1 MIMAVD
7 LFYFLVFPGLLFA
20 GITGGFLSWF
30 DRKVTAR
37 VQFRK
42 GPPLFQP
49 FYDFFKLLLVK
60 ETILPKHGSPLF
72 FFWLLSFLFLVQQ
85 WQGYLF
91 FCRLFNITT
100 GFRGDLLVIFYLLT
114 IPSFSYI
121 IGALASGNPLAA
133 VGGSREM
140 KLILSYELTFLLV
153 IAGVIMKCGQQFD
166 LNSIIQ
172 TQQAASPFI
181 GSVSGVLLF
190 IVAIFCIQAKLA
202 LVPFD
207 MPEAEAE
214 ITEGIFIEYSGA
226 PYALIKLTKYIM
238 LFVLPSLLAA
248 LLLGGFRLD
257 GINILWSILK
267 VLGIVLLLTL
277 IRNTNP
283 RIKIKQAVKFFLY
296 MDESDRGDCNSVD
309 SIWFTEKQR
318 RWDLKVIASKNR
330 SGSFTSGEPHAII
343 AILRSSIALH
353 QGTIWNGLGSCL
365 SAVSGMQMYCW

>member
-1 MIMAVD
+1 MAVD

-20 GITGGFLSWF
+20 GIAGGFLSWF
-30 DRKVTAR
+30 DRKITAR

-42 GPPLFQP
+42 GPPLLQP

-60 ETILPKHGSPLF
+60 ETILPKRGSPVVF
-72 FFWLLSFLFLVQQ
+72 LLAPVFAVFGATMAGVFILLP
-85 WQGYLF
+85 
-91 FCRLFNITT
+91 LFNITT

-121 IGALASGNPLAA
+121 LGSLASGNPLAA

-166 LNSIIQ
+166 LNSIIM
-172 TQQAASPFI
+172 TQRAASPFI
-181 GSVSGVLLF
+181 GSISGVLLF

-226 PYALIKLTKYIM
+226 PYAMIKLTKYIM
-238 LFVLPSLLAA
+238 LFVLPSLLTA

-257 GINILWSILK
+257 GFNILWSILK

-283 RIKIKQAVKFFLY
+283 RIRIKQAVKFFL
-296 MDESDRGDCNSVD
+296 
-309 SIWFTEKQR
+309 IWMN
-318 RWDLKVIASKNR
+318 LIAVL
-330 SGSFTSGEPHAII
+330 AIVLI
-343 AILRSSIALH
+343 VF
-353 QGTIWNGLGSCL
+353 G
-365 SAVSGMQMYCW
+365 Y